1 MKNKSGRT
9 IWFRRYFGAGL
20 YPSTIEGLAL
30 FVLVVG
36 VVIGLGMGSD
46 WLLQADPLLALA
58 GFILLPVIVVGFL
71 IFAYRHS
78 GPPE

>member
-9 IWFRRYFGAGL
+9 IWFRRYFGGGL

-30 FVLVVG
+30 FVAVLAVVLG
-36 VVIGLGMGSD
+36 VSLGND
-46 WLLQADPLLALA
+46 WLMKVDPLLALA
-58 GFILLPVIVVGFL
+58 GYLLIPVIVVAFI